1 MTARNGIAQD
11 QNISTKDNNGTKIE
25 SNFRINIKSESKVTS
40 SIKNLRKINNQ
51 KHLDAMYLEDK
62 LKSLQK
68 QVDEFKSR
76 SNKSNS
82 TSNISGKSE
91 QELDSNR
98 KKKENNNIIN
108 LSNNNN
114 EQIQDVGDSNVDL
127 K

>member
-1 MTARNGIAQD
+1 MTARNNTAQD
-11 QNISTKDNNGTKIE
+11 KNITTKDNNGTKIE

-82 TSNISGKSE
+82 TSNVNI
-91 QELDSNR
+91 
-98 KKKENNNIIN
+98 EN
-108 LSNNNN
+108 
-114 EQIQDVGDSNVDL
+114 IQPTDNA
-127 K
+127 